1 MDVPYAAFPSHLAS
15 HQLKDSL
22 FVLLERNASEWAT
35 HRMSDHGGRF
45 GSNPICHERLWE
57 FISSPLDLQECVS
70 VCLARQRESP
80 RTRCLIRHS
89 ELSHTQLMVAYAR
102 HRQRLSE
109 LFGDRLLR
117 MNLFAQDG
125 QIPAAAL
132 QANLESELCS
142 RELKSCDPTPDVTLR
157 FHE

>member
-1 MDVPYAAFPSHLAS
+1 
-15 HQLKDSL
+15 
-22 FVLLERNASEWAT
+22 
-35 HRMSDHGGRF
+35 
-45 GSNPICHERLWE
+45 
-57 FISSPLDLQECVS
+57 
-70 VCLARQRESP
+70 
-80 RTRCLIRHS
+80 
-89 ELSHTQLMVAYAR
+89 MVAYAR

-157 FHE
+157 FHELLRPEERFPKHSIDSPHQRTRLSIDY